1 MNRLIRK
8 MKLTE
13 SMRNQT
19 FYEYCLETLGEEDA
33 LQFVH
38 VFGFHEPYYKN
49 AYDMLQSLH
58 LDFLKGD
65 FYVLKEGLSVLCEKM
80 LEHIQGKCILNHR
93 VTRIEHVGNHVE
105 VDGYKASRVMVTI
118 PPTFFKY
125 FPILSPYNH
134 VISRITQGPLLRI
147 YAKYPYPVW
156 FKDMPKLT
164 TSHTLRH
171 LIPIHDGVIMIAYVE
186 DMDLLP
192 FVEEGKI
199 KSNEKIGQLIE
210 TELSRLFPSINIPKP
225 LWIRPYVWNIG
236 THACLPGMPKAW
248 LDTLPKIEKVH
259 VCGEAFSMRQS
270 WIEGALESVERVI
283 TDA

>member
-1 MNRLIRK
+1 
-8 MKLTE
+8 
-13 SMRNQT
+13 
-19 FYEYCLETLGEEDA
+19 
-33 LQFVH
+33 
-38 VFGFHEPYYKN
+38 
-49 AYDMLQSLH
+49 
-58 LDFLKGD
+58 
-65 FYVLKEGLSVLCEKM
+65 
-80 LEHIQGKCILNHR
+80 
-93 VTRIEHVGNHVE
+93 
-105 VDGYKASRVMVTI
+105 
-118 PPTFFKY
+118 
-125 FPILSPYNH
+125 
-134 VISRITQGPLLRI
+134 
-147 YAKYPYPVW
+147 
-156 FKDMPKLT
+156 
-164 TSHTLRH
+164 
-171 LIPIHDGVIMIAYVE
+171 MIAYVE